1 MLSFDC
7 LFLSFQF
14 FLVLIVINIGISIKP
29 EQIIFSRV
37 PRPLLERGN
46 ELQNEWYPIWAM
58 ALLTGMRNGELYALE
73 WSDIDFEN
81 SLIRVSK
88 SYNSRLKI
96 VKSTKAGYW
105 RNIPISSQL
114 RELLLGLNLEL

>member
-1 MLSFDC
+1 MSALILNNDAEKVPDI
-7 LFLSFQF
+7 LTLGEVKQF
-14 FLVLIVINIGISIKP
+14 
-29 EQIIFSRV
+29 
-37 PRPLLERGN
+37 LERGK

-58 ALLTGMRNGELYALE
+58 TLLTGMRNGELYALE

-96 VKSTKAGYW
+96 VKSMKAGEVSCVEGVFC
-105 RNIPISSQL
+105 NSATC
-114 RELLLGLNLEL
+114 